1 MAESRLFF
9 RARETGRPPTLRNAT
24 DMTTIRTLLLDAA
37 RQHPGE
43 TFVRWKA
50 DRQWHSWTFADLFDR
65 ARRVSEALAKLGVR
79 GGDRVA
85 LMMENR
91 PEWMSTY
98 LGIVSVGV
106 TCVPVDARLHAH
118 EVSHIMRDSEAVAL
132 FGSGKVGPLVQEIM
146 GTMKFLR
153 SVVLLDGAIAETR
166 REGGVRLYDYDG
178 LLESVAGAAAAAGA
192 CFDNHEALEGDVASI
207 IYTSGTTGRS
217 KGAMLTHGNFCSQL
231 EALKC
236 FTVHRDDNFL
246 LVLPLH
252 HAFAFTANFVV
263 PLACQCEISIV
274 ENLRTIPENM
284 KETQPTILLAVP
296 LLAEKMLGAIMK
308 KLHKSTAARALMAL
322 GLSRVV
328 GKKVVAQLGG
338 RLRIII
344 CGGAASDPDVLRQW
358 TKFGVKTLQ
367 GYGLTETAPICA
379 LAPEDAI
386 RFESVGKALPGHE
399 LRIAEPNDEGVGEI
413 EVRGPSVMKGYFR
426 NEDATKECFDGE
438 GWFRTGD
445 LGTMDGD
452 GYVTIT
458 GRKKSLI
465 VNREGKNIYPEEVEL
480 VINACPHVLESI
492 VLGYHVPGEKKGEHV
507 GAIVVADLD
516 KIAEDRNKG
525 DASSASPL
533 SDDQIRKLC
542 VDEIHAAMKE
552 LSTYKHPRRIQVRFD
567 PLQKTNTLKV
577 KRYLYS
583 LDGGADPA

>member
-1 MAESRLFF
+1 
-9 RARETGRPPTLRNAT
+9 
-24 DMTTIRTLLLDAA
+24 MTTIRTLLLDAA
-37 RQHPGE
+37 QQCPDK
-43 TFVRWKA
+43 TFVRWKSGGEW
-50 DRQWHSWTFADLFDR
+50 RSWTFADLFAR
-65 ARRVSEALAKLGVR
+65 ARRVSEALSKLGVK

-106 TCVPVDARLHAH
+106 TCVPIDAHLHAH
-118 EVSHIMRDSEAVAL
+118 EVSHILRDSEAVAL

-146 GTMKFLR
+146 GTMKFLK
-153 SVVLLDGAIAETR
+153 SVALLDGAISEDR
-166 REGGVRLYDYDG
+166 RESGVRLYDYG
-178 LLESVAGAAAAAGA
+178 RLLDSVASAAEAPGA
-192 CFDNHEALEGDVASI
+192 CFDNHEALDGDVASI

-217 KGAMLTHGNFCSQL
+217 KGAMLTHGNFCAQL
-231 EALKC
+231 EALKY
-236 FTVHRDDNFL
+236 FTVRKDDNFL

-263 PLACQCEISIV
+263 PLATQSEISMI

-284 KETQPTILLAVP
+284 RETKPTVILAVP

-308 KLHKSTAARALMAL
+308 KLHKSAAARTLMSL

-328 GKKVVAQLGG
+328 GKKVIGQLGG

-367 GYGLTETAPICA
+367 GYGLTETAPISA
-379 LAPEDAI
+379 LAPENAI
-386 RFESVGKALPGHE
+386 RFESVGKALPAHE
-399 LRIAEPNDEGVGEI
+399 LRIADPNDEGVGEI

-426 NEDATKECFDGE
+426 NEDATKECFDEG

-445 LGTMDGD
+445 LGTMDES

-480 VINACPHVLESI
+480 VINACPHILESI

-516 KIAEDRNKG
+516 KIAEERNKSG
-525 DASSASPL
+525 PETASPL
-533 SDDQIRKLC
+533 SDEQIRKLC
-542 VDEIHAAMKE
+542 VDEVHAAMKE

-583 LDGGADPA
+583 LDGAEETV